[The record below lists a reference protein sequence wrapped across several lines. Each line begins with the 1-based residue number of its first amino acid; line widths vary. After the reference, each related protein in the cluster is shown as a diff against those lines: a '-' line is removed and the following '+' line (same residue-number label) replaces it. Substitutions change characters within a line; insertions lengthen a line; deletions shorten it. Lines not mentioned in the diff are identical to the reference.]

1 MNKFESAACEQVS
14 VPIVT
19 IVAILATGSNLLIFN
34 IACIVLVSLNFQK
47 SDYLMIE
54 QLSCLPQLS
63 AKDFC
68 SSKLITKAVTCLEI
82 ISLAVS
88 STLVSENTLAVISLI
103 IVMVEFVS
111 GKMILMNKK
120 FSPETEAIFHASVFH
135 ISSLSRFITV
145 TTIGVAYVLLDVYAG
160 EDLSSWSVAAMIALY
175 LLEEDASLLFNARIL
190 EIKTD
195 VMSSEVVKNSVII
208 CTRYRWRIIR
218 VVIPSFAILIALNMF
233 IESVVLI
240 GLLSI
245 TLFVVS
251 GLIIFVNI
259 DAAITHLSNEIT
271 GGTKME

>member
-1 MNKFESAACEQVS
+1 MSKFESVACEQIC
-14 VPIVT
+14 VPIAA
-19 IVAILATGSNLLIFN
+19 IAAILATGSNLLIFN
-34 IACIVLVSLNFQK
+34 IACILLVSLNFQK

-54 QLSCLPQLS
+54 QLSCIPQSS

-68 SSKLITKAVTCLEI
+68 SSKLITKVVTCSEI

-88 STLVSENTLAVISLI
+88 STLVSENTLTVISLI
-103 IVMVEFVS
+103 VVLVEFVS

-120 FSPETEAIFHASVFH
+120 FSPEAEAIFHASVFH

-145 TTIGVAYVLLDVYAG
+145 TTVGVAYVLLDVYAG
-160 EDLSSWSVAAMIALY
+160 EDLSSWSVAAIVALY

-195 VMSSEVVKNSVII
+195 DMPSEVVKNSVII
-208 CTRYRWRIIR
+208 CTRYRWKIIR
-218 VVIPSFAILIALNMF
+218 VVIPSFAILIMLNMF
-233 IESVVLI
+233 IESVVLN

-245 TLFVVS
+245 ALFVVS